1 MTKEEYLVFVTS
13 WGGQTED
20 AIITYRLNAETGSL
34 AELHRYR
41 GLENPFYLAVSP
53 DKKRLYAAY
62 APGDFENA
70 AGFVAS
76 FEITGDSGKLAKLNE
91 QPSRGN
97 TTCYVDVDPTGS
109 VVVFANYTSG
119 SIGAYPVQPD
129 GSLGAMSSFVQHHG
143 ASRVNESRQEAPH
156 AHCAV
161 ISANGRHVYAC
172 DLGMD
177 QVVGYVLDVPSATLT
192 PQEQPIVR
200 TIGGGG
206 PRHFTY
212 HPHGRFV
219 YANNELT
226 SSVNVFSYESDL
238 GHLIER
244 QVISS
249 IPDDLMAAIPRPTSK
264 RRPMAATC
272 TAPTADMT
280 ALPFTRLAAMAACHS
295 SISGPALEA
304 RPRIWRSL
312 QMGARCCVPTWAAR
326 ARGRKTWPCSASTEI
341 RESSKRLAPPC
352 FSRDPPVSRSFE
364 GKATSKNLPSRRMPL
379 GWVLAI

>member
-13 WGGQTED
+13 WGGQTDD
-20 AIITYRLNAETGSL
+20 AIVTYRLNAETGSL
-34 AELHRYR
+34 TELHRYR

-161 ISANGRHVYAC
+161 ISANGRHVYVC

-192 PQEQPIVR
+192 PQEQPVVR

-249 IPDDLMAAIPRPTSK
+249 IPDDFDGSNS
-264 RRPMAATC
+264 
-272 TAPTADMT
+272 TADIKTTPNGRHLYCSNRGHDSIAIYTIGGDGCLSLVDIRSSLGST
-280 ALPFTRLAAMAACHS
+280 AQNLAITPDGSTLLCANMGSEGEGEENLALFR
-295 SISGPALEA
+295 IDGDTGKLEA
-304 RPRIWRSL
+304 L
-312 QMGARCCVPTWAAR
+312 GAP
-326 ARGRKTWPCSASTEI
+326 
-341 RESSKRLAPPC
+341 LL
-352 FSRDPPVSRSFE
+352 
-364 GKATSKNLPSRRMPL
+364 LPGPSC
-379 GWVLAI
+379 IQII